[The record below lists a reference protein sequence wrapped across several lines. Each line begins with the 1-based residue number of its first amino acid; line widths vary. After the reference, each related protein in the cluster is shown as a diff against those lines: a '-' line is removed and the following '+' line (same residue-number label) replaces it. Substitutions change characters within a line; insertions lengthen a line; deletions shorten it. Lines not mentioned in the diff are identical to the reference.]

1 MCGTS
6 EMRMRSSPTVVAS
19 KRSRPTSTRS
29 GTGTASYCVDL
40 EDGGGSSSSSSSSSS
55 EASSPAIVRRS
66 LHFAAHASD
75 DYDSSSDDVF
85 VENGGDYDY
94 IGDAQLRAHTT
105 AGRSVTFSP
114 NDQTYIIPMRR
125 RKRRASSRKRRGR
138 KNAPTRTLFGLEPRW
153 TPVLVQV
160 VGTVLVLAMV
170 GYYRSRSGTG
180 DAILP
185 GGFQQRYQRMR
196 SVLAQRSRRLA
207 STEEPSTATE
217 SSATAQSSSS
227 IRVFAL
233 PDTLRIE
240 LEKELLRPEVTVD
253 VTDLQSLEA
262 FIFQVKDIVGSHLS
276 TWDPSVLET
285 LQSLALPS
293 TSGGTAAVLFR
304 NLPLDPYVPPTPTD
318 GSTTLHK
325 STFVAEA
332 MLLAIGELSGA
343 SVVGY
348 ASETQYSNPWVHE
361 GFPYPQQ
368 QRGGGRNGEATDG
381 RSTTATTTGSAL
393 TMPKG
398 MSHHQDMS
406 YHPHPPDLLG
416 LYCLREGHDKTLQ
429 TTIILNQDVTDR
441 LPSDALRVLM
451 ENRFQIHASAWVDGF
466 DTGHVGRSIISP
478 ISAATSTDNDDGGGN
493 LPDLSIAL
501 PVDWTNMIGLDKEAS
516 AALEALGVAINAV
529 PQHPIHFVEGDL
541 LLFNNRR
548 VVHARSDYNDLRL
561 DGGDRVVDRAYFR
574 RDWPSEEA
582 RRTRM
587 I

>member
-6 EMRMRSSPTVVAS
+6 EMRMRSSPTVVAP
-19 KRSRPTSTRS
+19 KRSRPTSTS
-29 GTGTASYCVDL
+29 TGTGTASFCDDL
-40 EDGGGSSSSSSSSSS
+40 EDGGGSSSSSSSSS
-55 EASSPAIVRRS
+55 EASSPAIVRKS

-85 VENGGDYDY
+85 VENGGDYADNV
-94 IGDAQLRAHTT
+94 DAQRRAHTT

-125 RKRRASSRKRRGR
+125 RKRRAGGSRKRRGR
-138 KNAPTRTLFGLEPRW
+138 KNATTRTLFGLEQRW

-217 SSATAQSSSS
+217 ASATAQSSSS

-285 LQSLALPS
+285 LQSLAEPFGQS
-293 TSGGTAAVLFR
+293 ASGGTAAVLFR

-381 RSTTATTTGSAL
+381 RSTAATTTGSAL

-416 LYCLREGHDKTLQ
+416 LYCLREGHDKSLQ
-429 TTIILNQDVTDR
+429 TTIILNQDVVDR
-441 LPSDALRVLM
+441 LPADALRVLM
-451 ENRFQIHASAWVDGF
+451 ENRFRIHASAWVDGF
-466 DTGHVGRSIISP
+466 DVGHKGRPIISP
-478 ISAATSTDNDDGGGN
+478 ISPSTAPAADNDAGGGN

-501 PVDWTNMIGLDKEAS
+501 PVDWTNMVGLDQEAT
-516 AALEALGVAINAV
+516 AA
-529 PQHPIHFVEGDL
+529 Q
-541 LLFNNRR
+541 
-548 VVHARSDYNDLRL
+548 
-561 DGGDRVVDRAYFR
+561 
-574 RDWPSEEA
+574 
-582 RRTRM
+582 
-587 I
+587 